1 MEKRINV
8 DAELAKQWRNGIG
21 QVNDVEYDARNAS
34 VGLAKSLVVGV
45 VAARNQRV
53 IKERS
58 ALDSNG
64 PNRSREIERNCF
76 SVEIGYKSLENQP
89 CL

>member
-1 MEKRINV
+1 M
-8 DAELAKQWRNGIG
+8 
-21 QVNDVEYDARNAS
+21 NDVHYDARNAS

-45 VAARNQRV
+45 VATRNHRDSV
-53 IKERS
+53 VNKERS

-76 SVEIGYKSLENQP
+76 SVETGYKTLENQP